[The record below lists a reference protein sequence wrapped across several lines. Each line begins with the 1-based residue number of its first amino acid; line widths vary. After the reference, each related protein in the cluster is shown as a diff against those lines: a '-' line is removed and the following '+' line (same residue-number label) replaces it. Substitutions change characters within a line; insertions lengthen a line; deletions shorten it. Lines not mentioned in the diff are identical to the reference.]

1 MRKFLTIIFILIFCG
16 PANAGEDFQNSL
28 ENLYDK
34 YDSINAYD
42 YAFYLSEVGELTKKQ
57 QDSAIKCYR
66 KLLREKKRSIYDN
79 DKDCVKFRV
88 SFGSQSDVWRLNY
101 IKFSTILMDAILKNE
116 NGYFK
121 VLPDGKKKKVEGNI
135 LILSDFND
143 LIVILLKLAKD
154 SNW

>member
-42 YAFYLSEVGELTKKQ
+42 YAFYLSELGELTKKQ

-66 KLLREKKRSIYDN
+66 KF
-79 DKDCVKFRV
+79 FR
-88 SFGSQSDVWRLNY
+88 
-101 IKFSTILMDAILKNE
+101 
-116 NGYFK
+116 
-121 VLPDGKKKKVEGNI
+121 
-135 LILSDFND
+135 
-143 LIVILLKLAKD
+143 
-154 SNW
+154 